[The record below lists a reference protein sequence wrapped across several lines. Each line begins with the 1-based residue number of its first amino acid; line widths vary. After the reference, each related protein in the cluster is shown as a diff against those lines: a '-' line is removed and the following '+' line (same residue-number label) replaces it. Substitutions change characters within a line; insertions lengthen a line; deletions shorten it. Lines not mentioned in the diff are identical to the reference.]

1 MFSLPGW
8 SQPKLFII
16 KHTQECHFTVKVN
29 LKSHNIAS
37 CNFPSYII
45 LAKGKE
51 HFYPLFSSSSPRSNI
66 LNRGNFVSQ
75 HQLSCLRMDKVGED
89 NIPSTTVY
97 NTIPSNGAHTNCIAI
112 VYQVGEG
119 TVYIIDILALT
130 LSPLLSVY
138 PPPPHSSLEIC
149 CENVNTWRLKYPE
162 QIGAY
167 TFSTSSNVCWETHLQ
182 VIFLMSSI

>member
-1 MFSLPGW
+1 
-8 SQPKLFII
+8 
-16 KHTQECHFTVKVN
+16 
-29 LKSHNIAS
+29 
-37 CNFPSYII
+37 
-45 LAKGKE
+45 
-51 HFYPLFSSSSPRSNI
+51 
-66 LNRGNFVSQ
+66 
-75 HQLSCLRMDKVGED
+75 MDKVGED

-97 NTIPSNGAHTNCIAI
+97 NTIPSNDTHTNCIAI

-167 TFSTSSNVCWETHLQ
+167 TFSTSSIVWWETHRQ
-182 VIFLMSSI
+182 VLFLMSEFLQMITLKLGVADWGRGLITNIMKLKVSTYPWENSRATQILTIIFL